1 MFYVFLIGFIF
12 ISIVG
17 TLLHFTYE
25 LSNHN
30 KYVALFSAVNESTW
44 EHIKIALT
52 PYFVWSL
59 VDLYLYGNLN
69 NYFFAKLVGVLS
81 IVIIIPIIFYT
92 YQIFTKKPIL
102 FIDIITFYVTI
113 FLGQYFSYLSLNM
126 NDVPYFINYLSI
138 ILLTIIFGIY
148 ITATIMPIKN
158 FLFKDPLTNKY
169 GIKGHAHHEHKN

>member
-1 MFYVFLIGFIF
+1 MFYIFLIGFIF

-25 LSNHN
+25 FSNHN

-59 VDLYLYGNLN
+59 VDLYLYGNLG

-81 IVIIIPIIFYT
+81 IILIIPIIFYT

-102 FIDIITFYVTI
+102 FVDIITFYIAI
-113 FLGQYFSYLSLNM
+113 FLGQYFSYLVLNM
-126 NDVPYFINYLSI
+126 NNVSYLTNYISI
-138 ILLTIIFGIY
+138 VLLTIVFGIY
-148 ITATIMPIKN
+148 ITATIMPVEN

-169 GIKGHAHHEHKN
+169 GIKGHKDIKHK

>member
-59 VDLYLYGNLN
+59 VDLYFYGNLN

-126 NDVPYFINYLSI
+126 NDVPHFINYLSI

>member
-1 MFYVFLIGFIF
+1 MFYIFLIGFIF

-102 FIDIITFYVTI
+102 FIDIITFYVAI

-126 NDVPYFINYLSI
+126 NDVPHFINYLSI

>member
-102 FIDIITFYVTI
+102 FVDIITFYVTI

-126 NDVPYFINYLSI
+126 NDVPHFINYLSI

-169 GIKGHAHHEHKN
+169 GIKGHAHHQHKN

>member
-1 MFYVFLIGFIF
+1 M
-12 ISIVG
+12 
-17 TLLHFTYE
+17 
-25 LSNHN
+25 
-30 KYVALFSAVNESTW
+30 
-44 EHIKIALT
+44 
-52 PYFVWSL
+52 
-59 VDLYLYGNLN
+59 
-69 NYFFAKLVGVLS
+69 
-81 IVIIIPIIFYT
+81 IIT

-126 NDVPYFINYLSI
+126 NDVPHFINYLSI

>member
-92 YQIFTKKPIL
+92 YQIFTKQPIL

-126 NDVPYFINYLSI
+126 NDVPHFINYLSI

>member
-126 NDVPYFINYLSI
+126 NDVSHFINYLSI

>member
-102 FIDIITFYVTI
+102 FVDIITFYVAI

-126 NDVPYFINYLSI
+126 NDVPHFIIYLSI

>member
-126 NDVPYFINYLSI
+126 NDVPHFINYLSI

>member
-102 FIDIITFYVTI
+102 FVDIITFYVAI

-126 NDVPYFINYLSI
+126 NDVPHFINYLSI

-169 GIKGHAHHEHKN
+169 GIKGHAHHQHKN